1 MQNPRAASG
10 RRRATA
16 VAGSLVVALAATT
29 FSALPA
35 SATAGHTV
43 VLGLADIDRS
53 QSSSDGSSHAE
64 LVDQGLHIWT
74 DETGHRKAAGY
85 IVTDVALEDAGEPA
99 LRYEAKAGITPGSQL
114 VVDFDGNGS
123 PDGILVGESVYGNDW
138 WASNGSAAFVKTGAP
153 QHGGGFGSENHGTLA
168 QWRDAFP
175 SAVVTA
181 IGYSLGSGVTG
192 DGIIRSL
199 SLGDTT
205 YTFPASPKTAPCVD
219 TATSVSNDVNVNG
232 WDFSESRTLGSHA
245 YVDGGLHIATVGDA
259 GGNASSESKSAGY
272 KATNFLLQDAGVPSV
287 DVTAN
292 SGAEVGLN
300 LTIAIDGT
308 WAGNLVYEPLF
319 GKFWGTKAIAGLPAG
334 PNPSYQKSY
343 GTLDEILSATFGHEV
358 RVVAVGYSLGS
369 GAIGD
374 ATIHSITAGCTTYSF
389 TTQKHATSYEGVQ
402 TPLPATDSNTRGW
415 TAHGDVEYV
424 DGGLKLNVPGDW
436 SESWIERTYDGT
448 LASLGDVVD
457 FDATPA
463 QYVGI
468 RVETTQGEITFEKEA
483 SYAGKWWST
492 SDFGVGA
499 GMGYASFASLDDYI
513 TANPDVRVTGVRVS
527 YTNPQAASAVVTGV
541 TFGGVHYVFT
551 KQKHATV
558 YPTIAAAPVATD
570 LNTRGWTAHG
580 DVSYVA
586 GGVKLAV
593 AGDWAESWIERSY
606 SGTLAS
612 IGSVVDFEAT
622 PSQYVG
628 IHLTTAKGEITF
640 EKDASYDG
648 KWWSTSDFGVDSSF
662 YRSFASLD
670 DFVTANPTL
679 QVTKVRLLYTNGSAA
694 STVIKNATFG
704 GTTYTFTRAGTA
716 TVKAVP
722 VAGSANKAGSLAV
735 SVVAPDAVVSGT
747 VKVTEGKTVLGTA
760 TLVAGKATVKLLP
773 LKAGTHT
780 VSVSFTSATTTV
792 KNASTT
798 AKIFV
803 AKATSSVKATFAK
816 KLTYGTSSSVSVKVT
831 AANGLA
837 ATGKVE
843 VREGTKVLKSATLK
857 KGAAKIALPKALKV
871 GTHKLTVVYTGTS
884 QIASAKASKTVKVAK
899 ATSKVSYTLG
909 AKRTV
914 VVKVSATG
922 VKVTGKV
929 QLVVDPSAKGA
940 TTLVTTATVKNG
952 KAIITLPRVVY
963 GTYKVSVKY
972 LGTKDVK
979 SAKSSAQTLKL
990 S

>member
-35 SATAGHTV
+35 QAAAVPGSVVSDSLSSWYLGETRTAGHNALV
-43 VLGLADIDRS
+43 ADGLHVWTEAS
-53 QSSSDGSSHAE
+53 VNGNQQSKAAAYRGISVPLAE
-64 LVDQGLHIWT
+64 L
-74 DETGHRKAAGY
+74 
-85 IVTDVALEDAGEPA
+85 GEPSIEFA
-99 LRYEAKAGITPGSQL
+99 SYTGVRPSIQL
-114 VVDFDGNGS
+114 GVDKDGNGS
-123 PDGILVGESVYGNDW
+123 WDGYVVGEPWAYGDGEW
-138 WASNGSAAFVKTGAP
+138 WSSKDFGISAGMGYTSF
-153 QHGGGFGSENHGTLA
+153 GTLA
-168 QWRDAFP
+168 EFSAANPD
-175 SAVVTA
+175 AVVTSF
-181 IGYSLGSGVTG
+181 GYSLGSGVIG
-192 DGIIRSL
+192 DAVISKISVANV
-199 SLGDTT
+199 D
-205 YTFPASPKTAPCVD
+205 YTFRLPTTSPCVD
-219 TATSVSNDVNVNG
+219 TTAALVSTDANTRG
-232 WDFSESRTLGSHA
+232 WSFAESGTGGSNT
-245 YVDGGLHIATVGDA
+245 YVDGGLNIATVAPQG
-259 GGNASSESKSAGY
+259 SQSKAAGY
-272 KATNFLLQDAGVPSV
+272 VPADFALQDAGVPSM
-287 DVTAN
+287 DYTSN
-292 SGAEVGLN
+292 SGEKPGLQM
-300 LTIAIDGT
+300 TISLDGA
-308 WAGNLVYEPLF
+308 WNGNLVYEPLF
-319 GKFWGTKAIAGLPAG
+319 DKWWGTRAIPGVPAG
-334 PNPSYQKSY
+334 PNSYQKAY
-343 GTLDEILSATFGHEV
+343 GTLDEILAGSQGHAI
-358 RVVAVGYSLGS
+358 RVIAVGYSLG
-369 GAIGD
+369 GNAIGD

-389 TTQKHATSYEGVQ
+389 TNQKHATSYEGIQ

-424 DGGLKLNVPGDW
+424 DGGVKLNVPGDW
-436 SESWIERTYDGT
+436 SESWIERAYDGT

-468 RVETTQGEITFEKEA
+468 RVLTTQGEITFEKEA
-483 SYAGKWWST
+483 SYQGNWWST

-527 YTNPQAASAVVTGV
+527 YTNPQAASTVVTGV
-541 TFGGVHYVFT
+541 TFGGVHYAFT

-558 YPTIAAAPVATD
+558 YPTIAAAPVVTD

-593 AGDWAESWIERSY
+593 AGDWAETWIERSY

-628 IHLTTAKGEITF
+628 IHLTTAKGEITY

-704 GTTYTFTRAGTA
+704 GTRYTFTRAGTA
-716 TVKAVP
+716 TVKATP

-747 VKVTEGKTVLGTA
+747 VTVTEGKTVLGTA

-773 LKAGTHT
+773 LTAGTHT
-780 VSVSFTSATTTV
+780 VAVTFTSATTTV
-792 KNASTT
+792 KGASTT
-798 AKIFV
+798 ATIVV
-803 AKATSSVKATFAK
+803 AKATSSVKATFAT
-816 KLTYGTSSSVSVKVT
+816 KLTYGTSSSVSVKVS

-837 ATGKVE
+837 ATGKVQ

-857 KGAAKIALPKALKV
+857 KGAATIALPKSLKV
-871 GTHKLTVVYTGTS
+871 GSHKLTVVYVGTS
-884 QIASAKASKTVKVAK
+884 QIASAKASKTVKVAQAK
-899 ATSKVSYTLG
+899 SKVSYTLG
-909 AKRTV
+909 AQRTV

-929 QLVVDPSAKGA
+929 QLVVDPSAPGA
-940 TTLVTTATVKNG
+940 ATLVTTATVKNG
-952 KAIITLPRVVY
+952 KATLTLPRVVY

-972 LGTKDVK
+972 LGTKDVT
-979 SAKSSAQTLKL
+979 SSKSSAQTLKL